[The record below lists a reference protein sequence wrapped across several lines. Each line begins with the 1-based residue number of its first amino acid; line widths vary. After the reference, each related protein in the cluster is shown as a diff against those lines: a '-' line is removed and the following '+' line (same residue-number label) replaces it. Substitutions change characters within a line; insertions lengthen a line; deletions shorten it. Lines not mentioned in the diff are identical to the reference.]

1 MYSEPPALY
10 PVHSWIYIE
19 RELRKIK
26 SGVELYIHV
35 QQNDVVLIS
44 SSAAGLRKHLH
55 TLSEFCQKWT
65 LVVNTKKTKVYVF
78 RKDTVYSWNNTILEK
93 TQSYK
98 YLGVWFTRN
107 GKFTKAKKHLA
118 DQAKKALLS
127 TIARLHHP
135 PIPIILQLYEST
147 LKPIMFY
154 GCEIWGFTENTDLEK
169 VELQF
174 LKVIL
179 HLPTLAPNMA
189 VRGELGQLPIH
200 MWWKERILKF
210 WDWIYSE
217 EVPKLLK
224 AAIYRSL
231 ELLKLEENVGHRM
244 WLTMRATLNSFRGAL
259 AVTNEK
265 CNNVFVQR
273 PIYSTMACNIGKGA

>member
-1 MYSEPPALY
+1 METSGA
-10 PVHSWIYIE
+10 HSIWCACHT
-19 RELRKIK
+19 LFFT
-26 SGVELYIHV
+26 V
-35 QQNDVVLIS
+35 Q
-44 SSAAGLRKHLH
+44 
-55 TLSEFCQKWT
+55 TLSEFCQKWR

-169 VELQF
+169 VGCSSSKSYF
-174 LKVIL
+174 I
-179 HLPTLAPNMA
+179 
-189 VRGELGQLPIH
+189 
-200 MWWKERILKF
+200 
-210 WDWIYSE
+210 
-217 EVPKLLK
+217 
-224 AAIYRSL
+224 
-231 ELLKLEENVGHRM
+231 
-244 WLTMRATLNSFRGAL
+244 FRH
-259 AVTNEK
+259 
-265 CNNVFVQR
+265 
-273 PIYSTMACNIGKGA
+273 